1 MKVYAQ
7 SSVPTHMPYL
17 HVGYLAATAADY
29 AGFPLFCI
37 SLILTALGTFLYVK
51 YRRIREHISWF
62 SLQMESGKRYPAS
75 ATGIVLVVLGVL
87 GFATLPFLGKIRIE
101 TERFTQMRIVDVM
114 TALAE
119 DLADGR
125 PMLDDVRALRAAHA
139 LGADEFI
146 DAWDR
151 DLRITWTALDG
162 EPVCI
167 ITSAGPDGKFDT
179 RDDIRSDPRE
189 FVEIVEHLP

>member
-17 HVGYLAATAADY
+17 HVGYLAATAADVY
-29 AGFPLFCI
+29 GFQIVVF
-37 SLILTALGTFLYVK
+37 SLILTALGAFLYVR

-62 SLQMESGKRYPAS
+62 SLRLGSGKRYPAS
-75 ATGIVLVVLGVL
+75 TTGIVLVVVGVL

-101 TERFTQMRIVDVM
+101 TERLTQRTIVDVM
-114 TALAE
+114 EVLAE

-125 PMLDDVRALRAAHA
+125 PLLDDVRALRAAHA
-139 LGADEFI
+139 LGADAFI

-162 EPVCI
+162 EPACI
-167 ITSAGPDGKFDT
+167 IASAGPDGKFDT

-189 FVEIVEHLP
+189 FAGVVEYVR